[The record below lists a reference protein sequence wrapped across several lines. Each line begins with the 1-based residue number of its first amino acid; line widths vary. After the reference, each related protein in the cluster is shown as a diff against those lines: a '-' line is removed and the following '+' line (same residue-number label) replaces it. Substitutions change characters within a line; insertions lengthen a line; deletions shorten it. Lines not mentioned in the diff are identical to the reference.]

1 MNISNVKIAL
11 YRIDAVQST
20 SINSSRREQ
29 SYKVG
34 DDQHLYQAPPG
45 KKAEEFMGMDL
56 PFRVL
61 LPKSQPGSIS
71 LAKGAVETTYRLY
84 VSVTLARS
92 QKPVFEYFPVRIKR
106 YDKLSLFRKY
116 STPREGKVVSPDHI
130 VDLDYLLNQTSFG
143 PGDTITGH
151 VRIKPNPDWPTR
163 SRKVKIQ
170 KLSVQIIELITFTLE
185 GEQPVEKKR
194 KFEKHVLAQ
203 DIRLSEVAGKL
214 HKIVIDF
221 PSSEIRNRDG
231 VVPQQDQSLPLD
243 SCNGFTTT
251 TQTYKIE
258 YFVVIKANFSHCKDV
273 SIDQPIVVTPFD
285 HVMCMSLKKAIE
297 DAVAEAK
304 LLEPNILFSEPR
316 LYRPHDMNSYM
327 LYGVQR
333 VGSLSSSAKPKVVIR

>member
-1 MNISNVKIAL
+1 MSISSVTIAL
-11 YRIDAVQST
+11 YRIDSIQQT
-20 SINSSRREQ
+20 SINNSKREQ

-34 DDQHLYQAPPG
+34 EEQHLYQPPAG
-45 KKAEEFMGMDL
+45 KKAEDFMGMDL
-56 PFRVL
+56 PFRLL
-61 LPKSQPGSIS
+61 LPNSQPGSIS

-92 QKPVFEYFPVRIKR
+92 QKPVFEYFPVRVRR

-116 STPREGKVVSPDHI
+116 STPREGKFVSPDHI
-130 VDLDYLLNQTSFG
+130 IDLDYLLNQTSFG

-151 VRIKPNPDWPTR
+151 VRIKPNPDWPAR

-170 KLSVQIIELITFTLE
+170 KLSVQIVELITFTLE

-203 DIRLSEVAGKL
+203 DVRLSEVAGKL
-214 HKIVIDF
+214 YNINIDF
-221 PSSEIRNRDG
+221 PSSEARNRDG

-243 SCNGFTTT
+243 SCNGFTTS
-251 TQTYKIE
+251 TQTYNIK

-273 SIDQPIVVTPFD
+273 SIDQPITVTPFD

-297 DAVAEAK
+297 DAVSEAK
-304 LLEPNILFSEPR
+304 TLERNVLSTKAK